1 MTVQPHTNNAQT
13 WRDLADQLTPRQIR
27 DLDHWERSTPG
38 DCRDYLISE
47 ARDYIETNKRNAE
60 LSARI
65 ALPAGATADD
75 WDSACLDGVPCRSLE
90 WSRHDTAKV
99 GVGVDGFQ
107 DANGEVSRRISIER
121 EHVADD
127 MVLAA
132 GWERPEYAD
141 ALVRVAELAAAFTG
155 R

>member
-107 DANGEVSRRISIER
+107 DANGEVSRRISIYLDNQDLDAGDAR
-121 EHVADD
+121 A
-127 MVLAA
+127 LAA
-132 GWERPEYAD
+132 KLVEAADVMER
-141 ALVRVAELAAAFTG
+141 LQ
-155 R
+155 